1 MKLSEDEVLHVARLA
16 RLRLDRDE
24 VARFRK
30 ELSAVLAYM
39 DMLGEIPDGGGQ
51 PYIHVHAGMNAMRD
65 DVLDPSLEIGEVLR
79 NAPGVHGGSFEVPRV
94 IDED

>member
-1 MKLSEDEVLHVARLA
+1 MKLSEEEVLHVARLA

-30 ELSAVLAYM
+30 ELSAILDYM
-39 DMLGEIPDGGGQ
+39 DMLGEIPDHGGQ
-51 PYIHVHAGMNAMRD
+51 PYIHVHAGMNAMRN
-65 DVLDPSLEIGEVLR
+65 DVLAPSLEIGEVLR